1 MNQRHAQDGIRA
13 RAPWPGAAFDIAWAR
28 RYPEPVTADPRAALA
43 AGLALL
49 VVAVALVMLQSPL
62 VLAGENAVRPVN
74 VTLGS
79 VPGSGRACQ
88 KGETLP
94 AGTTVI
100 AVSLE
105 TTSGPRVAVTVS
117 SGGRVLT
124 RGESASG
131 WIGKLVAIPVKPL
144 KYAVRNAAVCVAFTG
159 GNELMLFLGVHG
171 ATRNPATSSAGAL
184 PGRMSIEYLRPGR
197 SSWWS
202 LALGVARRMGLGRA
216 WAGTWIVLLVAAL
229 MAASVAVASWLALRE
244 A

>member
-1 MNQRHAQDGIRA
+1 
-13 RAPWPGAAFDIAWAR
+13 
-28 RYPEPVTADPRAALA
+28 VTADPRAALA

-49 VVAVALVMLQSPL
+49 AVAVAVAMLRSPL

-88 KGETLP
+88 RGETLP
-94 AGTTVI
+94 AGTSAI

-117 SGGRVLT
+117 SGGSVLT

-131 WIGKLVAIPVKPL
+131 WIGKVVAIPVRPL
-144 KYAVRNAAVCVAFTG
+144 KRSARDATVCVRFTG
-159 GNELMLFLGVHG
+159 GNELMLFLGVRG
-171 ATRNPATSSAGAL
+171 ATRDPATSSAGVL

-197 SSWWS
+197 ASWWS
-202 LALGVARRMGLGRA
+202 QALSVARRMGLGRA
-216 WAGTWIVLLVAAL
+216 WAGTWVALLVAAL
-229 MAASVAVASWLALRE
+229 MAAGVAVASWLTVRDS
-244 A
+244 